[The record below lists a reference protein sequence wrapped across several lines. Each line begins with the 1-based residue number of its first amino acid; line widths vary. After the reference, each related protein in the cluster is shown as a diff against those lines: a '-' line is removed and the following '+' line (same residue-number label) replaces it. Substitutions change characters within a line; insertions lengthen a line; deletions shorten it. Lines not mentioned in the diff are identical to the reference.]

1 VSHCY
6 DQADRLLATLGAG
19 PTTYTYDSR
28 GNQIATTPSTGGA
41 TWMVFDAV
49 NRHIRTE
56 APNGGGGTA
65 TIIYTRDVTDRI
77 TARTVTGSTV
87 TAENGVFNLSYT
99 AGGDTPDI
107 ELTATNTIL
116 TRSIVLPGG
125 ATLTKNYP
133 TPSASAWHYPTIH
146 GDNVASTD
154 NAGTVQGGISVYDPY
169 GQPLT
174 AAGAV
179 DFDAIVN
186 SNQGSY
192 DHGWLGQ
199 HQRGTEHTAGLGYTE
214 MGARVY
220 HPTTGRFASIDPV
233 EGGGANDYTY
243 PTDPINQND
252 LDGKWWDWVEKA
264 ANFVKDNWVD
274 IGITLLSFVP
284 VVGVVGWAVRGYK
297 VACIVANAVKTYNA
311 GLRGNQGWQGTRII
325 SKTVSPKVAD
335 RVGTAWVKK
344 MGGDAR
350 YRPRHW
356 AGGGKQYTGFR
367 SKSGD
372 RPEGHQ

>member
-56 APNGGGGTA
+56 TPNGAAGTA
-65 TIIYTRDVTDRI
+65 TVVYSRDATDRI
-77 TARTVTGSTV
+77 TARTAIGSTT

-116 TRSIVLPGG
+116 TRSVVLPGG

-133 TPSASAWHYPTIH
+133 TPAGTAWHYPTIH
-146 GDNVASTD
+146 GDNIASTD
-154 NAGTVQGGISVYDPY
+154 NAGAVQGGISVYDPY

-174 AAGAV
+174 TPGAV

-186 SNQGSY
+186 TNQGRY

-220 HPTTGRFASIDPV
+220 HPTTGRFTSIDPV
-233 EGGGANDYTY
+233 EGGGANDYAY
-243 PTDPINQND
+243 PTDPINQTD
-252 LDGKWWDWVEKA
+252 LDGR
-264 ANFVKDNWVD
+264 
-274 IGITLLSFVP
+274 IPLGPII
-284 VVGVVGWAVRGYK
+284 WAV
-297 VACIVANAVKTYNA
+297 A
-311 GLRGNQGWQGTRII
+311 
-325 SKTVSPKVAD
+325 SSP
-335 RVGTAWVKK
+335 RRSP
-344 MGGDAR
+344 GGSR
-350 YRPRHW
+350 K
-356 AGGGKQYTGFR
+356 GGRLLQ
-367 SKSGD
+367 
-372 RPEGHQ
+372 